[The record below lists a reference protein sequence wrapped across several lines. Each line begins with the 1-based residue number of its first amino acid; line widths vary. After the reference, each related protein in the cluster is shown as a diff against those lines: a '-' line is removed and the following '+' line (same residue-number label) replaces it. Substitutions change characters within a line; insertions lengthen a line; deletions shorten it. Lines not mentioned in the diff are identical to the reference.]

1 MSLDEVVDRE
11 LEWRQPETLR
21 RSYQL
26 TLDGQE
32 VATLRFEKLL
42 GSLATGEYG
51 QRRWTFK
58 RTGFFSPRA
67 SVREAGSETD
77 VATFTP
83 NWGCGGSI
91 AFASGR
97 HYKLVHKN
105 FWGTEWA
112 FRAENG
118 TDAIVL
124 SGPHGVFKAGGSARV
139 AQSAAGLPETP
150 LMLLLIWYLRV
161 LMNEDAGGAGG
172 MAAACG

>member
-1 MSLDEVVDRE
+1 LDEAIDRE
-11 LEWRQPETLR
+11 LEWRQPEALR
-21 RSYQL
+21 RFYRL
-26 TLDGQE
+26 TSGGRE

-51 QRRWTFK
+51 QRQWTFK

-83 NWGCGGSI
+83 NFGGGGSV

-97 HYKLVHKN
+97 RYRLVHKN

-112 FRAENG
+112 FRAEDG

-139 AQSAAGLPETP
+139 AQSVAGLPEIP
-150 LMLLLIWYLRV
+150 VMLLLIWYLRV
-161 LMNEDAGGAGG
+161 LMNEDAGGAAG